1 MYVTASTPSL
11 YFRAALDRSGLRMMA
26 VDMPSS
32 LSFGSI
38 LAGLGVSDAALLG
51 DMISVAATTVVF
63 VPTVN
68 GSGAHARAAGGRTPA
83 VDAEACAVLTTD
95 VRRWPAC
102 ACLSER

>member
-11 YFRAALDRSGLRMMA
+11 SFRAALDRSGLRMMA

-38 LAGLGVSDAALLG
+38 LAGLGVSGAASLG

-63 VPTVN
+63 VPAVN
-68 GSGAHARAAGGRTPA
+68 GSGARTHVQQVAAHQQLMPKHAQ
-83 VDAEACAVLTTD
+83 C
-95 VRRWPAC
+95 
-102 ACLSER
+102 